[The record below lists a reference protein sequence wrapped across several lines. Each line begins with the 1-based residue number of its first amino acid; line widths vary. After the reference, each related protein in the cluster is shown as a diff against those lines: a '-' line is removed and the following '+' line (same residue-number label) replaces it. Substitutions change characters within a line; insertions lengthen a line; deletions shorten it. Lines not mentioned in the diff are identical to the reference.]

1 MKKDRFLIGILVGIG
16 VLITA
21 ALVVFFIR
29 QGDGQTYTQED
40 TPDGVVHNYVLAF
53 QQGDFQKAYGYL
65 ADEEDKPAFGDF
77 RSFFSTDYNGPKNYG
92 IQITGWDEDL
102 DNSAWVD
109 VTTVQI
115 SPGPFSGVNRNNSVA
130 HLIKN
135 EKGDWKIESMPY
147 PFWGWDW
154 YSDAYRD

>member
-1 MKKDRFLIGILVGIG
+1 MKKDRFLIGILAGIG

-29 QGDGQTYTQED
+29 QGDGQTYTQEN
-40 TPDGVVHNYVLAF
+40 TPDGIVHNYVLAL

-65 ADEEDKPAFGDF
+65 ADEEGKPGFGSF
-77 RSFFSTDYNGPKNYG
+77 RSYFKTEYNGPEDTG
-92 IQITGWDEDL
+92 IQITGWDEGG
-102 DNSAWVD
+102 DNTAWVD

-115 SPGPFSGVNRNNSVA
+115 SPGPFSGVYRNNSVA
-130 HLIKN
+130 YLVKN

-154 YSDAYRD
+154 YNDAYRP

>member
-29 QGDGQTYTQED
+29 QGDGQTYVENN
-40 TPDGVVHNYVLAF
+40 TPDGVVHNFVLAL
-53 QQGDFQKAYGYL
+53 QKGDFQKAYGYL
-65 ADEEDKPAFGDF
+65 ADEEGKPAFGDF
-77 RSFFSTDYNGPKNYG
+77 RSFFSTDYNGPKDYG

-135 EKGDWKIESMPY
+135 GKGDWKIESMPY

-154 YSDAYRD
+154 YSDAYRP